1 MLETKLLTF
10 KKIINKEN
18 KRPDGISLINKL

>member
-18 KRPDGISLINKL
+18 KRPHGISLINKL